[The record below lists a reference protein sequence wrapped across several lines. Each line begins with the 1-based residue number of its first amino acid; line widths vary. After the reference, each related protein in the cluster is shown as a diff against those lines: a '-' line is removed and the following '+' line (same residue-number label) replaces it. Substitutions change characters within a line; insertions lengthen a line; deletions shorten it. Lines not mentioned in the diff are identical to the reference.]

1 MNLTPNQHRALN
13 IDRHICVTAGA
24 GSGKTTV
31 LVDRYLEILKQ
42 DNITPEQVVAI
53 TFTDKAAAEMKGRII
68 AELNKPRHVE
78 IRTRHIEQMNAAPIS
93 TIHSFC
99 AKILREFPFQAG
111 VPANFNIVQGI
122 DQKLLL
128 SHTIQEN
135 LRGIATDP
143 NHLHYNALRLSLQR
157 YGNRKDIIDLLTT
170 MIENRE
176 IVDKLLQSVYSE
188 RDDGNIPEKW
198 QEFFFSQL
206 PSETEIDDFIHSMF
220 EVLNIAKGKNTTK
233 VEILNSELERLPD
246 RDPSSPDVQS
256 ILNEITELIANKNG
270 SINKPQFLGNKTD
283 ITTVEAEVNIL
294 QKVIMKIQ
302 SAPSI
307 DNEDTE
313 SDDMFML
320 ETSHYLLTLYQDVL
334 NAYQNNKLAQ
344 GKLDFTDLQLVTR
357 DLLKS
362 DETVRNQLSGRHN
375 YYMIDEFQDTNEVQY
390 ELVMLLTDRLQDANL
405 FIVGDPKQSIF
416 GFRGA
421 DVRIFNKARTKIE
434 ENGGENIEL
443 KENFR
448 SLRKPIGF
456 VNHFFEC
463 LMGDGS
469 QSEYD
474 VPFEALTKARDA
486 NVDGSVEILLG
497 NKGGEVDE
505 YQLITQHIN
514 RTVAAGTKYE
524 HIAILI
530 RSRTHLPDLEA
541 ALITA
546 GIPYL
551 TTGGIGF
558 YQRQEIYDIWNYL
571 NFLNNPEKNHTSLI
585 GILRGPAFCISDS
598 ELYEIYLQNGPSFW
612 EKANSIQSPSHELER
627 AIEIISNQ
635 IQFVHR
641 MSVNLLIQKIVNET
655 GLIGT
660 LNIGVQ
666 GQQKWANYQKLL
678 ELARQYDS
686 EEYKHALSD
695 FIDFLDILIT
705 EEPREGQAQIE
716 NTSGSVEIMTVHSAK
731 GKQFPVVILPSLH
744 RRGASTSAPFIDE
757 EVGIGF
763 TPLKPDERYA
773 KSEPEIVDMMKNRA
787 HEKDE
792 AEKKRLFYVATTRA
806 KDSLVLSGALNA
818 YGKTDNLLRWLY
830 EHLGINID
838 DDFVDI
844 AVEVDE
850 YSDRTTTTQQGHL
863 HIPIITRLDES
874 INIDNESFKTTSV
887 DFPEPPIQSLNREM
901 IDSAYS
907 VTELVN
913 YYHCPLRYKL
923 EHVLR
928 IPTRDNI
935 HIDRKEAELN
945 RIIRNVILQLRSKQ
959 DIQNLSSI
967 ISRTIE
973 KYSELNSYK
982 SATELTDIIMN
993 HVQNFCNSEISEV
1006 VFTSSE
1012 RKNNHYIHANLDRHI
1027 ISAQID
1033 RLFKEPSGHW
1043 QGLNFITNNLNGIEY
1058 YEPEMELIGLLIHQ
1072 SYPEQ
1077 QSISVNYFNTMS
1089 NVYRAVRYNNAD
1101 FQSICYDWQETVK
1114 LLQRENGRKNLSHC
1128 SSCQYADTQGRCIVN

>member
-42 DNITPEQVVAI
+42 ENITPEQVVAI

-68 AELNKPRHVE
+68 TELNKPHNVE

-128 SHTIQEN
+128 NQTIQEN
-135 LRGIATDP
+135 LRDIATAP

-170 MIENRE
+170 MIEKRE
-176 IVDKLLQSVYSE
+176 VVDKLFHSVYSE
-188 RDDGNIPEKW
+188 RNNGNIPEKW
-198 QEFFFSQL
+198 KEFFLSQL
-206 PSETEIDDFIHSMF
+206 PSETEIDDFVHSLYA
-220 EVLNIAKGKNTTK
+220 VLNIAKGKNTK
-233 VEILNSELERLPD
+233 EIETLTSKLEMLPV
-246 RDPSSPDVQS
+246 RNPSSPDLLS
-256 ILNEITELIANKNG
+256 ILNEIKELIANKDG
-270 SINKPQFLGNKTD
+270 SISKPKFLGNKTD
-283 ITTVEAEVNIL
+283 IKTIESDVETVKN
-294 QKVIMKIQ
+294 VIKKIK

-307 DNEDTE
+307 DNEGAG

-320 ETSHYLLTLYQDVL
+320 ETSDYLLTLYQDIL
-334 NAYQNNKLAQ
+334 NAYQNHKLAQ
-344 GKLDFTDLQLVTR
+344 GKLDFKDLQLMTR

-362 DETVRNQLSGRHN
+362 NETIRNQLSGRHN

-390 ELVMLLTDRLQDANL
+390 ELVMLLTNQLQDANL

-421 DVRIFNKARTKIE
+421 DVRIFNKTRTKIE
-434 ENGGENIEL
+434 ENSGENIEL

-448 SLRKPIGF
+448 SLHKPIGF

-474 VPFEALTKARDA
+474 VPFEALTKARDD

-497 NKGGEVDE
+497 GSDDETNE
-505 YQLITQHIN
+505 YQLIAQHIN
-514 RTVAAGTKYE
+514 SMVAEGIKYE

-571 NFLNNPEKNHTSLI
+571 NFLNNTEKNHTSLI

-598 ELYEIYLQNGPSFW
+598 ELYEIYLQNGKSFW
-612 EKANSIQSPSHELER
+612 EKANSIQSPSNELQR

-660 LNIGVQ
+660 LNIGIQ

-686 EEYKHALSD
+686 EENKHALSD

-731 GKQFPVVILPSLH
+731 GKQFPVVVLPCLH

-763 TPLKPDERYA
+763 TPLKPDAAYA

-787 HEKDE
+787 NEKDE
-792 AEKKRLFYVATTRA
+792 AEKKRLFYVAATRA
-806 KDSLVLSGALNA
+806 KDRLVLSGALNA
-818 YGKTDNLLRWLY
+818 YGKTGNLLKWLY
-830 EHLGINID
+830 EHLGINIE
-838 DDFVDI
+838 DDFADI

-850 YSDRTTTTQQGHL
+850 YSDQTTTTQQGQL

-874 INIDNESFKTTSV
+874 IRTDNESLKTTLV
-887 DFPEPPIQSLNREM
+887 DYPEQPIQSLNQEI
-901 IDSAYS
+901 IDFAYS

-935 HIDRKEAELN
+935 HIDRKEEELN
-945 RIIRNVILQLRSKQ
+945 RIIRNVILQLRPRQ
-959 DIQNLSSI
+959 DIQNLSRI

-973 KYSELNSYK
+973 NYSELNSYQ
-982 SATELTDIIMN
+982 STTELTDIIMN
-993 HVQNFCNSEISEV
+993 HVQNFCNSEISELV
-1006 VFTSSE
+1006 LTSSE
-1012 RKNNHYIHANLDRHI
+1012 RKNNHNIHANFDGHI

-1033 RLFKEPSGHW
+1033 RLFKDQSGHW

-1077 QSISVNYFNTMS
+1077 QSVSVNCFNTMS
-1089 NVYRAVRYNNAD
+1089 NVYHTVSYNNAD
-1101 FQSICYDWQETVK
+1101 FQSIYSDWQETVK
-1114 LLQRENGRKNLSHC
+1114 LLQQENDRKNLSHC
-1128 SSCQYADTQGRCIVN
+1128 SSCQYADTQGQCIVN

>member
-42 DNITPEQVVAI
+42 ENITPEQVVAI

-68 AELNKPRHVE
+68 TELNKPHNVE

-128 SHTIQEN
+128 NQTIQEN
-135 LRGIATDP
+135 LRDIATAP
-143 NHLHYNALRLSLQR
+143 NHRHYNALRLSLQR
-157 YGNRKDIIDLLTT
+157 YGNRKDIIDLLTI

-176 IVDKLLQSVYSE
+176 IVDKLLHSIYSE

-198 QEFFFSQL
+198 KEFFLNQL
-206 PSETEIDDFIHSMF
+206 PSETDINEFLQSLSTVLQVASGKNVPEVNELTTELEMLPDQNPRLPPVRELLSQIAPLITTSGNIIATRDFIGNRVDVSQLQEEID
-220 EVLNIAKGKNTTK
+220 
-233 VEILNSELERLPD
+233 ILVSVVTR
-246 RDPSSPDVQS
+246 
-256 ILNEITELIANKNG
+256 IK
-270 SINKPQFLGNKTD
+270 
-283 ITTVEAEVNIL
+283 
-294 QKVIMKIQ
+294 

-307 DNEDTE
+307 DNEGTE

-320 ETSHYLLTLYQDVL
+320 ETSDYLLTLYQDIL
-334 NAYQNNKLAQ
+334 NAYQNHKLVQ
-344 GKLDFTDLQLVTR
+344 GKLDFKDLQLMTR

-362 DETVRNQLSGRHN
+362 NETIRNQLSGRHN

-390 ELVMLLTDRLQDANL
+390 ELVMLLTNQLQDANL

-421 DVRIFNKARTKIE
+421 DVRIFNKTRTKIE

-456 VNHFFEC
+456 VNHFFAC
-463 LMGDGS
+463 LMGDGT

-474 VPFEALTKARDA
+474 VPFKALTKARVDKG
-486 NVDGSVEILLG
+486 DGSVEILLG
-497 NKGGEVDE
+497 GSDDETNE
-505 YQLITQHIN
+505 YQLIAQHIN
-514 RTVAAGTKYE
+514 SMVAEGIKYE

-571 NFLNNPEKNHTSLI
+571 NFLNNPEKYHTSLI

-598 ELYEIYLQNGPSFW
+598 ELYEIYLQNGKSFW
-612 EKANSIQSPSHELER
+612 EKANSIQAPSNELQR
-627 AIEIISNQ
+627 AIEIIRNQ

-641 MSVNLLIQKIVNET
+641 MSVNLLIQKIVSET

-660 LNIGVQ
+660 LKIGIQ

-686 EEYKHALSD
+686 EENKHALSD

-731 GKQFPVVILPSLH
+731 GKQFPVVILPCLH
-744 RRGASTSAPFIDE
+744 RRGASTSEPFIDE

-763 TPLKPDERYA
+763 TPLKPNKDYA

-787 HEKDE
+787 NEKDE

-818 YGKTDNLLRWLY
+818 YGKIENLLKWLY
-830 EHLGINID
+830 EHLGINIE
-838 DDFVDI
+838 DDFADI
-844 AVEVDE
+844 AVEIDE
-850 YSDRTTTTQQGHL
+850 YSNQTTTIQHGQL

-874 INIDNESFKTTSV
+874 IRTDNESLKTTLV
-887 DFPEPPIQSLNREM
+887 DYPEPPIQPLNQGI
-901 IDSAYS
+901 IDLAYS

-935 HIDRKEAELN
+935 HIDRKEEELN
-945 RIIRNVILQLRSKQ
+945 RIIRNVILQLRSRQ
-959 DIQNLSSI
+959 DIQNLSRI

-973 KYSELNSYK
+973 KYSELNSNT
-982 SATELTDIIMN
+982 SIAELTDKISN
-993 HVQNFCNSEISEV
+993 HVQNFSNSEISELV
-1006 VFTSSE
+1006 LTSSE
-1012 RKNNHYIHANLDRHI
+1012 RKNNHNIHANLDGHI

-1033 RLFKEPSGHW
+1033 RLFKDQSGHW

-1077 QSISVNYFNTMS
+1077 QSVSVNCFNTMS
-1089 NVYRAVRYNNAD
+1089 NVYHTVSYKNAD
-1101 FQSICYDWQETVK
+1101 FQSIYCDWHETVK
-1114 LLQRENGRKNLSHC
+1114 LLQQENDRKNLSHC
-1128 SSCQYADTQGRCIVN
+1128 SSCQYADTHGQCIVN